1 MSDYIKREDA
11 IKAFK
16 RVLDEDFPYI
26 SEETPRERIAAI
38 PSADVVEV
46 RHGRWETIYKH
57 SEIATLVKCSECGHE
72 RYIQTGEEVN
82 YCPNCGARMDGESE

>member
-1 MSDYIKREDA
+1 MSDYIKRED
-11 IKAFK
+11 
-16 RVLDEDFPYI
+16 VLQA
-26 SEETPRERIAAI
+26 IAALLNVVEQI
-38 PSADVVEV
+38 DSADVVEV

-82 YCPNCGARMDGESE
+82 YCPNCGARMDGEEQENE